1 MALKKSRKW
10 LVLLVFLSCLG
21 TMLVLSRVQAQAP
34 ASNLVI
40 DHVEIY
46 EAGEA
51 AVVSLYFTALAN
63 GGRPLPQPTIES
75 IAVHLTDSHYD
86 PVGAEIVDPG
96 TPVYVVLILDVSSG
110 MANVIDDMRRAAET
124 AVDSAHANVYFAVI
138 QFDTTWQLLQPF
150 SNNTNQVKAAILQAA
165 AGSGAGVCLYNT
177 LYAGLDLLAQQPLNP
192 QDRQAIFLFASGKDQ
207 RAGHSNEPC
216 SVYAIDQVTAYAQ
229 HQGEGRS
236 AIPIHTIGLWDQ
248 TRNNLDQQNL
258 QRLADETRAF
268 SVIGGS
274 SQLGDLFQEI
284 IGGLSSQ
291 LVARARVPAEAGDNQ
306 GQLILANRNGAVI
319 AQAGF
324 SFTVSQSYVVA
335 SNNARVDIGSVQYYS
350 DRNSY
355 ELRLNVANPEVLSQL
370 VVSVWDTRGG
380 VQIGSDY
387 TFANPS
393 SLVIA
398 NIDARNLDAERE
410 YSFRVQAV
418 DQAGFL
424 IEGERGGTVLV
435 ERNVQHRPETAEPV
449 SFTIQSVNVNRENSL
464 LTIMLDVSEM
474 GRVGWYDGFIVDES
488 GQEVARFAQTT
499 FSGSP
504 IEVDLPVAIETAVQQ
519 HRYTLNLYLYT
530 HDGLRSE
537 QTREFNPPLPARP
550 GFFAR
555 IWLGLTS
562 NPFILISIII
572 IVASVSAWLYLRNKN
587 KSKKDTMPRPPVD
600 MTTVAGKNFMTPNE
614 RSNIEQTRKRPPKKR
629 KLTPQQNKP
638 SSSTPS
644 MPSLYME
651 LEESPSLQ
659 QKIPTRATKFP
670 YTIGREECDLNII
683 GDRRIS
689 RQHLRISHKQDG
701 LYITD
706 LGSSNGTYLDGNKL
720 TPLQDTL
727 LSGKHKLRLGS
738 KTILNVEIGK

>member
-1 MALKKSRKW
+1 MILKKSRKW

-21 TMLVLSRVQAQAP
+21 AMLVLSSVQAQAP

-46 EAGEA
+46 EAEEA

-124 AVDSAHANVYFAVI
+124 AVDSAHANVYFAVM

-150 SNNTNQVKAAILQAA
+150 SNNANQVKAAILQAA
-165 AGSGAGVCLYNT
+165 ASSGAGACLYNT
-177 LYAGLDLLAQQPLNP
+177 LYAGFDLLAQQPLNP

-207 RAGHSNEPC
+207 RAAHNNEPC
-216 SVYAIDQVTAYAQ
+216 SIYAIDQVIAYAQ

-236 AIPIHTIGLWDQ
+236 AIPIHTIGLFDQ
-248 TRNNLDQQNL
+248 TRGNLDQQNL
-258 QRLADETRAF
+258 QRLADETKAF
-268 SVIGGS
+268 SAIGGS

-291 LVARARVPAEAGDNQ
+291 LVARASVPAQAGNNQ

-324 SFTVSQSYVVA
+324 SFTASQSYAVA
-335 SNNARVDIGSVQYYS
+335 SNNARVDISSVQYYS

-398 NIDARNLDAERE
+398 NIDARNFDAERE
-410 YSFRVQAV
+410 YAFRVQAV

-449 SFTIQSVNVNRENSL
+449 SFIIQSVNVDRENSL

-474 GRVGWYDGFIVDES
+474 SRVGWYDGFIVDES
-488 GQEVARFAQTT
+488 GQEVARFAQTS
-499 FSGSP
+499 FPGSP
-504 IEVDLPVAIETAVQQ
+504 IAVDLPVAIETAVQQ

-537 QTREFNPPLPARP
+537 QTREFTPPLPARP

-600 MTTVAGKNFMTPNE
+600 MTMV
-614 RSNIEQTRKRPPKKR
+614 IEQTRKRPPQKR
-629 KLTPQQNKP
+629 NPTPQQNKP
-638 SSSTPS
+638 SPSTPS

-651 LEESPSLQ
+651 LQESPSLQ
-659 QKIPTRATKFP
+659 KIPRRATTFP
-670 YTIGREECDLNII
+670 YTIGREECDLNIV

-689 RQHLRISHKQDG
+689 RQHLRISHKQG
-701 LYITD
+701 SLYITD

-727 LSGKHKLRLGS
+727 LSGKHELRLGS
-738 KTILNVEIGK
+738 KTTLNVEIGK